1 MLFFFCKVFIFIIFS
16 IHLLLLTNMQ
26 PHEYENDLYL
36 SYVYDLPPFDPW
48 IQNIFQIAQVVT
60 YCFFTFEEYI

>member
-1 MLFFFCKVFIFIIFS
+1 
-16 IHLLLLTNMQ
+16 MQ